1 MPKFELLKKLIS
13 GESIWGPL
21 GGGGTS
27 IVCQTICCL
36 NIYQYNPKIITLA
49 CAIKKISF
57 LGPHF
62 GGLWGEAS
70 KKFRRQNYI
79 CSPTNLHKN

>member
-1 MPKFELLKKLIS
+1 MTYKKLILGVLFWRVFKRVALSNHVKIFFLNICPYKKKLIS

-36 NIYQYNPKIITLA
+36 NIYQYKQKTITLA
-49 CAIKKISF
+49 WAIKKISF
-57 LGPHF
+57 
-62 GGLWGEAS
+62 
-70 KKFRRQNYI
+70 
-79 CSPTNLHKN
+79 

>member
-1 MPKFELLKKLIS
+1 MPKFEPLKKLIS

-27 IVCQTICCL
+27 KVCQTICCL

-49 CAIKKISF
+49 WAIKKISF

-62 GGLWGEAS
+62 GGVVGRSL
-70 KKFRRQNYI
+70 KKI
-79 CSPTNLHKN
+79 